1 MCSGNVI
8 GNFGAVSLLRSF
20 ELALPSVCG
29 GSSDHTTRHSNGI
42 ALPGWTR
49 LAIAASP
56 SLWQQEQRDLE
67 ASVGRKLANK
77 KMDKRPV
84 RLRLLQ
90 WVPFQDL
97 GRGLLEQ
104 MACAYAYMMVST
116 TARLPH
122 SVQSGIRKMK
132 PRIATLASC
141 VGSRP
146 CIHILLVADDFVEST
161 TTPMCPMCVIRLC
174 EWLQY

>member
-67 ASVGRKLANK
+67 AIVGRKLANK
-77 KMDKRPV
+77 KMDKRP
-84 RLRLLQ
+84 LRLQLLQ
-90 WVPFQDL
+90 LVPFQCL
-97 GRGLLEQ
+97 GRRLLEQ
-104 MACAYAYMMVST
+104 MACAYAQEDVLNDSGT
-116 TARLPH
+116 TISSSEWDTENEAKDYDACIFCKEPTTYTY
-122 SVQSGIRKMK
+122 SSGCR
-132 PRIATLASC
+132 
-141 VGSRP
+141 
-146 CIHILLVADDFVEST
+146 
-161 TTPMCPMCVIRLC
+161 
-174 EWLQY
+174 